1 VCVKTKPPHKT
12 LQSRAICQTHVA
24 TSMSICCNL
33 NVEHV
38 VATSM
43 SKTCRNN
50 NSNVQDFA
58 VHCKMQLTTELMF
71 KLLGFCW
78 LGYAR
83 GRKIVNFGHNNY
95 RLRLICV
102 RLGLWSRLFFLVS
115 LCNVVFCYTRLWPS
129 GYVKHMLQ
137 HQFFCNASRY
147 GVSWQSRTSCLRLLL
162 ASQHNYRWDL
172 CLRGVCVCCCL
183 FSKAT

>member
-1 VCVKTKPPHKT
+1 MSNTSSQH
-12 LQSRAICQTHVA
+12 QCQTHG
-24 TSMSICCNL
+24 ML
-33 NVEHV
+33 
-38 VATSM
+38 
-43 SKTCRNN
+43 K
-50 NSNVQDFA
+50 QQL
-58 VHCKMQLTTELMF
+58 KMQLTTELMF

-78 LGYAR
+78 LGYVR
-83 GRKIVNFGHNNY
+83 GRKIVSFSHNNY

-115 LCNVVFCYTRLWPS
+115 LCNVVFCHTRLWPS

-137 HQFFCNASRY
+137 HQLFCNASRY

-183 FSKAT
+183 FSKATYCFLLFHSTPCLSIGSQSSIAS